1 MGDQL
6 ANSKR
11 LVPEH
16 SSLRRVLALRRTCLQ
31 HRGRQVP
38 LLPTRSIHQDLP
50 ETDLRA
56 RGNNRRRR
64 ALASFRQ
71 AERDDAA
78 RCL

>member
-31 HRGRQVP
+31 HRWRQVP
-38 LLPTRSIHQDLP
+38 LLPTRSIH
-50 ETDLRA
+50 
-56 RGNNRRRR
+56 
-64 ALASFRQ
+64 
-71 AERDDAA
+71 
-78 RCL
+78 